1 MGIYGWVLWAA
12 VTAAAPTDSV
22 GGTHASANDSA
33 DDSAD
38 VAEEPEGGLG
48 VSPIELIPRLE
59 VREAFQRLPNDVSF
73 HDTTVEIDIQ
83 FLRRILLRY
92 QLPYRV
98 IETPKGQFAG
108 AGDLQ
113 LAAIGILAST
123 PTYLLG
129 LIGGA
134 VLDTATQPALGMGK
148 QQVFFGGGAAGKP
161 RRWSLAYGVVQEQLS
176 VGGDSTRPDINQ
188 LALQLGDVLFGKQ
201 FNWLRVELDQTFD
214 LPKATP
220 RTFGTLEVGSLLVG
234 RVAMFVRG
242 GTQLIG
248 QRELEYS
255 VTGGVRYL
263 FRLTTSRPAGQ

>member
-12 VTAAAPTDSV
+12 VTAAAPTDGA
-22 GGTHASANDSA
+22 GGAQNDSP
-33 DDSAD
+33 D
-38 VAEEPEGGLG
+38 VAAEPEEGLG

-59 VREAFQRLPNDVSF
+59 LRETFQRLANDVSV
-73 HDTTVEIDIQ
+73 HDSTVEIDIQ

-98 IETPKGQFAG
+98 LETPKGQLAG

-113 LAAIGILAST
+113 LGAIGILAST
-123 PTYLLG
+123 TSYLLG
-129 LIGGA
+129 VIGGA

-148 QQVFFGGGAAGKP
+148 QQVLFGGGAAGKP
-161 RRWSLAYGVVQEQLS
+161 RRWWLVYGVVQEQLS
-176 VGGDSTRPDINQ
+176 VGGSSARADVNQ
-188 LALQLGDVLFGKQ
+188 LQLQLGNVLFGKQ

-214 LPKATP
+214 FPRATA

-248 QRELEYS
+248 ERELEYT
-255 VTGGVRYL
+255 VVGGVRYL
-263 FRLTTSRPAGQ
+263 FRLGTSRPAGQ

>member
-1 MGIYGWVLWAA
+1 MSIFGWVLWAA
-12 VTAAAPTDSV
+12 AVAAAPTDSV
-22 GGTHASANDSA
+22 GGTRTSADAA

-38 VAEEPEGGLG
+38 VAAEPEGGLG
-48 VSPIELIPRLE
+48 ISPIELIPRLE
-59 VREAFQRLPNDVSF
+59 LRESFQRLPNDVSV

-113 LAAIGILAST
+113 LAALGILAST
-123 PTYLLG
+123 PSYLLG

-134 VLDTATQPALGMGK
+134 VLDSATQPTLGMGK

-161 RRWSLAYGVVQEQLS
+161 RRWWLVYGVVQEQLA
-176 VGGDSTRPDINQ
+176 VGGDRARADINQ
-188 LALQLGDVLFGKQ
+188 LAAQLGNIFFGKQ

-214 LPKATP
+214 LPAATA
-220 RTFGTLEVGSLLVG
+220 RTFGTLEAGSLLVG

-263 FRLTTSRPAGQ
+263 FRLTTSRPAGE